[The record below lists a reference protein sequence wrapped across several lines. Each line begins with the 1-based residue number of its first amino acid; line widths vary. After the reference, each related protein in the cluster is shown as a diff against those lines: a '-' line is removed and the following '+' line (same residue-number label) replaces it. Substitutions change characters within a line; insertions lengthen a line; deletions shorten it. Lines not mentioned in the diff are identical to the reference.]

1 MYMKADYRRVLIILA
16 LIVYG
21 AEPLLLAQ
29 SFALTS
35 NKDFGSERMLY
46 MDNSAYPMVSLDAER
61 VRVMYGCELGF
72 VDRSREKIR
81 MNCVLQIGTRHTK
94 YMSEQRYLVDSLFYT
109 GKSSLMARTTIYNQK
124 ANFLLAE
131 DCYYKDLNA
140 GMMVFTGRLAA
151 DDFLYEEKIPVLN
164 WDLKANTK
172 EICGHH
178 CRMAETEFRGRK
190 YTAWYAEDIPTPAG
204 PWKFQGLPGLI
215 LEVVDSDRV
224 VRMSAQ
230 EIWAGNGTIVKTE
243 YPYVKVKRLQY
254 QALRRQMLDDPVIF
268 SMNHSSRSKWEITP
282 PARHVPAHLPL
293 LNFLEKD

>member
-94 YMSEQRYLVDSLFYT
+94 YMSEQRYLMKIGKT
-109 GKSSLMARTTIYNQK
+109 G
-124 ANFLLAE
+124 
-131 DCYYKDLNA
+131 C
-140 GMMVFTGRLAA
+140 
-151 DDFLYEEKIPVLN
+151 
-164 WDLKANTK
+164 
-172 EICGHH
+172 
-178 CRMAETEFRGRK
+178 
-190 YTAWYAEDIPTPAG
+190 
-204 PWKFQGLPGLI
+204 
-215 LEVVDSDRV
+215 
-224 VRMSAQ
+224 
-230 EIWAGNGTIVKTE
+230 
-243 YPYVKVKRLQY
+243 
-254 QALRRQMLDDPVIF
+254 
-268 SMNHSSRSKWEITP
+268 
-282 PARHVPAHLPL
+282 
-293 LNFLEKD
+293 